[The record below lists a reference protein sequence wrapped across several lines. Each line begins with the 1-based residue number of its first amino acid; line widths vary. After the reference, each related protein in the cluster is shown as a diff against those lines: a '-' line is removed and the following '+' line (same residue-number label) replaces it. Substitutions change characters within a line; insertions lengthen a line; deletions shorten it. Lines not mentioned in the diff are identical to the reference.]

1 MIQGVGWIGLPITE
15 ERNTRGKPVVCQGGE
30 IWKWQV
36 DEEYCFAGSQRP
48 VRLEFTYAK
57 HLA

>member
-1 MIQGVGWIGLPITE
+1 MPITE